1 MGAKDRAVSKCH
13 RSWTKVNCVLEAIEG
28 IDIIALGAAGERFGK
43 YHNEGN
49 SCYWRMISSVP
60 SAAWAVSSRI
70 IIWVEKQYVEKSI
83 LSKIKSGNFS
93 CILFLYSIP

>member
-43 YHNEGN
+43 YHNEGK